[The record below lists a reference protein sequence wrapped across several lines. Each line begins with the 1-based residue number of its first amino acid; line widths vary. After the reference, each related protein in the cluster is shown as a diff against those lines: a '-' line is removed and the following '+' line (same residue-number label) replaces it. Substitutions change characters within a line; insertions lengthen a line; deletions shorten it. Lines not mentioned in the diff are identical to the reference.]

1 MTRKPY
7 SKYYPGSSSK
17 KVETTNETVNESEDK
32 TATKKSKK
40 MTANNSKTI
49 ALGYSPYADSII
61 TTINVKE
68 TKPPKV
74 IRTANSNYRVIDAKD
89 LLKVFNITKIEDLST
104 AMDAKRKSDEEIAKA
119 QKAERAK
126 KIAERKVEKKAL
138 DEKKA
143 QEKIKKAINKAAA
156 GILKSTNKR

>member
-40 MTANNSKTI
+40 KTTNNSKTI
-49 ALGYSPYADSII
+49 ALGYSSYTDSII

-74 IRTANSNYRVIDAKD
+74 LRTANSNYRVIDAKD
-89 LLKVFNITKIEDLST
+89 LLKVFNITKIEDLSA
-104 AMDAKRKSDEEIAKA
+104 AMDAKIKADEEIAKA
-119 QKAERAK
+119 QKAERTK
-126 KIAERKVEKKAL
+126 KRAERKAEKKAL

-143 QEKIKKAINKAAA
+143 QEKIEKAINKGAA
-156 GILKSTNKR
+156 GILKSTSKR